1 MYKKS
6 PVLIGLVVVMLA
18 SVINGQIPLEI
29 RAASSTATRGWQQMK
44 TPLAKQDVWVSP
56 TSRLT
61 SADVERAEV
70 RTLANGDPAIGVVFT
85 DEGARK
91 MDALATEQ
99 MGQLIA
105 ILLDGKLVWAPV
117 VRTNISKEA
126 VLTGGPG
133 GLTPAEIQRLLA
145 MFKVR

>member
-1 MYKKS
+1 AK
-6 PVLIGLVVVMLA
+6 A
-18 SVINGQIPLEI
+18 
-29 RAASSTATRGWQQMK
+29 GWQQMK
-44 TPLAKQDVWVSP
+44 APLNKQDVWVSP

-70 RTLANGDPAIGVVFT
+70 RTQANGDPAIGVVFT

-91 MDALATEQ
+91 MAALATEQ
-99 MGQLIA
+99 MGELIA
-105 ILLDGKLVWAPV
+105 ILFDGRLVWAPL
-117 VRTNISKEA
+117 VRAAGGKEA

-145 MFKVR
+145 MFKVK

>member
-1 MYKKS
+1 MR
-6 PVLIGLVVVMLA
+6 GLPGLDW
-18 SVINGQIPLEI
+18 L
-29 RAASSTATRGWQQMK
+29 SSGTSRNN
-44 TPLAKQDVWVSP
+44 PSP
-56 TSRLT
+56 TIRLT

-70 RTLANGDPAIGVVFT
+70 RTTDKGDPAVGVIFT
-85 DEGARK
+85 DEGAKK

-105 ILLDGKLVWAPV
+105 ILLDGRLVWAPL
-117 VRTNISKEA
+117 VRTNVSKEA
-126 VLTGGPG
+126 MLTGGPG

>member
-6 PVLIGLVVVMLA
+6 SVFVGLVVVLLA
-18 SVINGQIPLEI
+18 SVVNGQIPLEI
-29 RAASSTATRGWQQMK
+29 HAASSKATPGWRAMK
-44 TPLAKQDVWVSP
+44 TSLEKQDVWVSP
-56 TSRLT
+56 TVRLT
-61 SADVERAEV
+61 SADVERAEL
-70 RTLANGDPAIGVVFT
+70 RTRDTGDPAVAVVFT
-85 DEGARK
+85 EEGAKK

-105 ILLDGKLVWAPV
+105 IMLDGRLVWAPL

-126 VLTGGPG
+126 MLTGGPG